1 MRANTTTAELDRRRS
16 RLPEGNLGDGTR
28 ADESR
33 VLTELRDR
41 LLDEALDSARVKGWA
56 RRLVRLA
63 ALEAEARVWVTPFPL
78 LLFPELFGEKAREVS
93 GYVARQER
101 LRRQSRTP
109 APSEELNR
117 RAGLSQ
123 FR

>member
-1 MRANTTTAELDRRRS
+1 MAGLGRRRS
-16 RLPEGNLGDGTR
+16 RLPEGNLGESAR

-33 VLTELRDR
+33 ILAGLRDR
-41 LLDEALDSARVKGWA
+41 LLDEALESARVTGWA

-63 ALEAEARVWVTPFPL
+63 ALEAEARAWVTPFPL
-78 LLFPELFGEKAREVS
+78 LLFPELFEEKAREVS

-101 LRRQSRTP
+101 LRRHSQTP
-109 APSEELNR
+109 ARSLAPIR
-117 RAGLSQ
+117 RAEFSQ